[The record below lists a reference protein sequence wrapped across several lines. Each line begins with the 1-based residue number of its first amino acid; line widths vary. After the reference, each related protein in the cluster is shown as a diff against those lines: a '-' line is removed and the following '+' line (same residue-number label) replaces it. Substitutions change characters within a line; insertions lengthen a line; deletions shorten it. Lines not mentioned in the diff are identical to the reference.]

1 VFDGFVRWL
10 WKKQAATPA
19 YENFRMIADIEA
31 DCELLN
37 YSPVDDGVGPIL
49 MDECHRRV
57 ASPSPVCIVVIVE
70 GGLDNERLQPLL
82 MQIFGLLLRLMLIQI
97 VDVLD
102 GLGLPPSS

>member
-1 VFDGFVRWL
+1 
-10 WKKQAATPA
+10 
-19 YENFRMIADIEA
+19 
-31 DCELLN
+31 
-37 YSPVDDGVGPIL
+37 

-97 VDVLD
+97 VDVWMMFWMVLASPHAPERRLRVACASTVTANAPRGFGASGSDRNPLD
-102 GLGLPPSS
+102 LIIGW